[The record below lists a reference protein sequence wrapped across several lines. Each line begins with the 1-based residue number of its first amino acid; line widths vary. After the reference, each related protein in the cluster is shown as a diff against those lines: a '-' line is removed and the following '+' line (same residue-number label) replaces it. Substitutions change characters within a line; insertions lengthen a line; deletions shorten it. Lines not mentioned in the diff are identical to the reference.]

1 MDSVERE
8 GISVRILSG
17 NKGADGLNVI
27 NSSCSAT
34 FIGPNTI
41 LTAAH
46 CLYAKDIVY
55 LVKEFFKT
63 DSMGKKS
70 LYSIRQKPV
79 LSWKTMPGYVNNNK
93 TFTGIAPIV
102 NDIALIQV
110 SQEDGISSWA
120 EISSSGPSLC
130 DEVNWIGY
138 GSTSHQDNR
147 ALGLRKIGKNE
158 IETIEH
164 ESGRSV
170 IMFQSRSEGET
181 PNESQSGS
189 GDSGAGLF
197 NSNGELVGVVN
208 ASTKNAIKFYD
219 NDEKDP
225 MYQKYDQAVQ
235 TVLDYF
241 RQQDFSRT
249 PCKDFKRASREFR
262 KYLQYQ
268 EAEYSPELAK
278 AWLGVC
284 RKKFSKW
291 KFQIFRRAL
300 TLVEEVVRTGAVLA
314 LAFRYDRKPVLHV
327 PACYESLLDSY
338 LFERRRD
345 GNQPSTLCM
354 DAHACVR
361 FLVFLEDQG
370 ITNLDGLSPQTIKD
384 YHAQARHGTAAGKN
398 AYTCRIRGFVRFLA
412 RKKLVPET
420 LECAFTSDKAAHVGI
435 VTSLSADQVATVR
448 EYSSASSTPS
458 ELRNAAIALLVLR
471 MGFRSSDVC
480 NLRLSDISWNDRT
493 IALVQQ
499 KTGVPLTLPFPVDV
513 GNMLAR
519 YINEGRPECI
529 VPTVFVSLYHPY
541 RKLQSSRCYRASMAI
556 LGEKAS
562 PNDIRGM
569 HLLRRTFASRLLE
582 AGNAVSI
589 ISSALGHTQEETV
602 DAYLATDGQRMRQC
616 SIGLTGIEFR
626 KTFA

>member
-1 MDSVERE
+1 MNNYIFTSLLMASLLISCSDDSAQVTKEPNFSLQSSPSSLVSDFCPNRHQTAGGLQVVGGMDSVERE

-225 MYQKYDQAVQ
+225 MYRSYA
-235 TVLDYF
+235 
-241 RQQDFSRT
+241 
-249 PCKDFKRASREFR
+249 AN
-262 KYLQYQ
+262 
-268 EAEYSPELAK
+268 
-278 AWLGVC
+278 
-284 RKKFSKW
+284 
-291 KFQIFRRAL
+291 
-300 TLVEEVVRTGAVLA
+300 
-314 LAFRYDRKPVLHV
+314 LHDEKV
-327 PACYESLLDSY
+327 KE
-338 LFERRRD
+338 
-345 GNQPSTLCM
+345 
-354 DAHACVR
+354 
-361 FLVFLEDQG
+361 
-370 ITNLDGLSPQTIKD
+370 
-384 YHAQARHGTAAGKN
+384 
-398 AYTCRIRGFVRFLA
+398 
-412 RKKLVPET
+412 
-420 LECAFTSDKAAHVGI
+420 
-435 VTSLSADQVATVR
+435 
-448 EYSSASSTPS
+448 
-458 ELRNAAIALLVLR
+458 
-471 MGFRSSDVC
+471 
-480 NLRLSDISWNDRT
+480 W
-493 IALVQQ
+493 
-499 KTGVPLTLPFPVDV
+499 
-513 GNMLAR
+513 
-519 YINEGRPECI
+519 
-529 VPTVFVSLYHPY
+529 
-541 RKLQSSRCYRASMAI
+541 LQSE
-556 LGEKAS
+556 G
-562 PNDIRGM
+562 
-569 HLLRRTFASRLLE
+569 
-582 AGNAVSI
+582 
-589 ISSALGHTQEETV
+589 
-602 DAYLATDGQRMRQC
+602 
-616 SIGLTGIEFR
+616 IGY
-626 KTFA
+626 